1 MKGNIMEK
9 CLHCGKGQAKYCE
22 KCYQDLITENTNL
35 QIDRNKLFEYKYY
48 DEQNNL
54 IVTYTVT
61 CSSTSVRKAILE
73 SIKIDNPETESIS
86 VETKLS

>member
-1 MKGNIMEK
+1 MEN

-48 DEQNNL
+48 D
-54 IVTYTVT
+54 
-61 CSSTSVRKAILE
+61 
-73 SIKIDNPETESIS
+73 
-86 VETKLS
+86 

>member
-1 MKGNIMEK
+1 MEN

-54 IVTYTVT
+54 IAIINKKELANLLKV
-61 CSSTSVRKAILE
+61 SEVRLGE
-73 SIKIDNPETESIS
+73 
-86 VETKLS
+86 

>member
-1 MKGNIMEK
+1 M
-9 CLHCGKGQAKYCE
+9 E

-54 IVTYTVT
+54 IAIIN
-61 CSSTSVRKAILE
+61 RKELA
-73 SIKIDNPETESIS
+73 
-86 VETKLS
+86 KLLNVNEIRLGE